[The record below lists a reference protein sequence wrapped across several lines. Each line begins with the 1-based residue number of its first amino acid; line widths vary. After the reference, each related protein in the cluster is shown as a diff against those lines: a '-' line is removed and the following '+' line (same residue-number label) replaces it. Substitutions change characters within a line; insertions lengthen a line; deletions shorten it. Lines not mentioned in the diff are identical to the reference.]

1 VTATKVRLQMHLTSN
16 GRDLAIIGQMKSHLM
31 TQLLHYFTVTDSHAA
46 ATLLDSR
53 LRKKRRHLILRQEAS
68 QHFELRRMM
77 TECVQNEQ
85 DENDD
90 QDASQEPLQKRRLT
104 VDEKGDS
111 AYAEKLQSD

>member
-1 VTATKVRLQMHLTSN
+1 
-16 GRDLAIIGQMKSHLM
+16 
-31 TQLLHYFTVTDSHAA
+31 
-46 ATLLDSR
+46 
-53 LRKKRRHLILRQEAS
+53 
-68 QHFELRRMM
+68 M

-90 QDASQEPLQKRRLT
+90 QDASQEPPQKRRLT